1 MYLIDYL
8 WSRFMDQKLQSRFLK
23 LAILLVLVDVLC
35 FNHLIELRGEEPR
48 RSIVAIEMLE
58 SGNYAIPHIHDEIYY
73 NKPPV
78 FNWLIAGSMSVFGTG
93 EWAARLPGVLAFLIT
108 AWMLFLVV
116 RKYLNHDTALL
127 VAFAFL
133 TSSDL
138 LYYGSVNAAE
148 IDLFYAL
155 VVMLQALAIFKYR
168 QTEEYLKLFLI
179 SYLLAAIGMLT
190 KGIPSVAFQGLTL
203 IVYLAITGRFSKL
216 FSWQHLAGI
225 GLFSSIVLGY
235 LYYFSLSEDVWAFL
249 SQQFKEAS
257 QRTGNESTWLDL
269 IKQFFYFPVMLLE
282 KLFPWSL
289 FTIFFAFKPVR
300 KYIWNNPL
308 LKFSII
314 FILANIIIYWTAPD
328 LRVRYIYMFF
338 PFLILLLV
346 ASADKIRWKVY
357 KIAQIVKMILLAGI
371 IGSTITLIALPFILG
386 VSDIVG
392 ILISLV
398 LALGVGSLIW
408 LYFKDKNGI
417 RLIWILIIVLLIGR
431 LGYNTIVLPEM
442 SRLSDRLKYRDTIAE
457 MIESADGRP
466 IYLTGPPEVLH
477 PDISLFGHTFYK
489 HDLEYPP
496 GIPFQVPYYYA
507 HQTGEI
513 MKYDPTPDSKS
524 VCYLMYERDL
534 WIYPEKKKIE
544 YSFYNEYNKLELLLY
559 SID

>member
-1 MYLIDYL
+1 
-8 WSRFMDQKLQSRFLK
+8 MDQQLQSRFLK

-58 SGNYAIPHIHDEIYY
+58 SGNYAIPHIYDEIYY

-78 FNWLIAGSMSVFGTG
+78 HNWLIAGSMSVFGTG

-138 LYYGSVNAAE
+138 LFYGSVNAAE
-148 IDLFYAL
+148 IDLFYTL

-179 SYLLAAIGMLT
+179 SYLLAAIGVLT
-190 KGIPSVAFQGLTL
+190 KGIPSIAFQGLTL
-203 IVYLAITGRFSKL
+203 LVYLAMTARFLKL

-225 GLFSSIVLGY
+225 GLFSCIVLGY

-257 QRTGNESTWLDL
+257 QRTGNESSWLDL
-269 IKQFFYFPVMLLE
+269 LKQFFYFPVLLLE

-308 LKFSII
+308 LKFSVI
-314 FILANIIIYWTAPD
+314 FILANILVYWTAPD

-338 PFLILLLV
+338 PFFILLLV
-346 ASADKIRWKVY
+346 ASADKIQWNTY
-357 KIAQIVKMILLAGI
+357 QIALGVQKFILFGIVMSAVAF
-371 IGSTITLIALPFILG
+371 IALPFILQIEVG
-386 VSDIVG
+386 VGMVFSLLVALVIVG
-392 ILISLV
+392 
-398 LALGVGSLIW
+398 
-408 LYFKDKNGI
+408 
-417 RLIWILIIVLLIGR
+417 LIWIYIRNRSAFTLVWILILVLLIGR
-431 LGYNTIVLPEM
+431 LGYNITVLPEM
-442 SRLSDRLKYRDTIAE
+442 SRLSDRLKYRETVAE

-466 IYLTGPPEVLH
+466 IFLTGPAEVLH
-477 PDISLFGHTFYK
+477 PDISIFGHTFYE
-489 HDLEYPP
+489 HDLAYPP
-496 GIPFQVPYYYA
+496 EAPFQVPYYYA
-507 HQTGEI
+507 HQSGRI
-513 MKYDPTPDSKS
+513 MKYDPTPESQS
-524 VCYLMYERDL
+524 ACYLMNERDL
-534 WIYPEKKKIE
+534 SYYPGKKAIQ
-544 YSFYNEYNKLELLLY
+544 YRFYNEYNKQTLVLFAPY
-559 SID
+559 